1 MPLFHYSHFC
11 RILRQKK
18 RRKMS
23 NVCFLPFA
31 NSSVHKVSGNNGS
44 GNYIRHFHKFFISKL
59 WAAEA
64 DALLSLLPKKRK
76 KGHKNNPPK
85 RKVTYQH
92 VSAWTN
98 EKKKGSSITSTSE
111 NDSEAVVLRRKGQIV
126 FGVKPDHEKIHN
138 NGADT
143 VKRLHIFLWNKV
155 KDFFF

>member
-18 RRKMS
+18 KEEKMS

-64 DALLSLLPKKRK
+64 DALLSLLPKKEKRATKITPRREKSHISMWVHHKYQRK
-76 KGHKNNPPK
+76 WFWSCCFEMKRSNSVASTPPTI
-85 RKVTYQH
+85 R
-92 VSAWTN
+92 
-98 EKKKGSSITSTSE
+98 
-111 NDSEAVVLRRKGQIV
+111 
-126 FGVKPDHEKIHN
+126 VKPDHEKIHN

-143 VKRLHIFLWNKV
+143 VKRLHIFLWDKV
-155 KDFFF
+155 KDFVF

>member
-1 MPLFHYSHFC
+1 
-11 RILRQKK
+11 
-18 RRKMS
+18 MS

-59 WAAEA
+59 WDAEA
-64 DALLSLLPKKRK
+64 DALLSVLPKKRK

-98 EKKKGSSITSTSE
+98 EKKKEVASQVPAKMILKLLFWDE
-111 NDSEAVVLRRKGQIV
+111 
-126 FGVKPDHEKIHN
+126 
-138 NGADT
+138 
-143 VKRLHIFLWNKV
+143 KV
-155 KDFFF
+155 K

>member
-18 RRKMS
+18 KEEKMS

-76 KGHKNNPPK
+76 KGHKNNPLK

-92 VSAWTN
+92 VSASQVPAKWFWSCCFEMKRSN
-98 EKKKGSSITSTSE
+98 SVASTPPTI
-111 NDSEAVVLRRKGQIV
+111 R
-126 FGVKPDHEKIHN
+126 VKPDHEKIHN
-138 NGADT
+138 KGADT

-155 KDFFF
+155 KDFVF